1 MTVKKAKKTL
11 PHNSTQRYLPFS
23 EIRDNMIIMKDW
35 SARMVLKCSTINFL
49 LKSSQEQDAIIMSY
63 QRFLNSLDFPIQ
75 ILIKSTKLDI
85 DAYLWKL
92 SVKAAKQENTL
103 LQRQTYEYIDYLKK
117 LVEIA
122 QIMKKDFYIV
132 VPFDFS
138 QDKSVRDVSF
148 VWNFKKFWANIN
160 GEWNLMKTKAHLQ
173 MVDKLKKW
181 VLWRVNGVKTSLE
194 SIWIKAKELEKKEL
208 VELMFDHYN
217 PSLIWNDKLSEVNS
231 YDLI

>member
-122 QIMKKDFYIV
+122 QIMKKDFYII

-148 VWNFKKFWANIN
+148 VWNFKKFWASIN

-181 VLWRVNGVKTSLE
+181 VLGRVNGVKTSLE

-217 PSLIWNDKLSEVNS
+217 PSLIWNDKLSEVSS

>member
-1 MTVKKAKKTL
+1 MPVKKTKKTQ

-35 SARMVLKCSTINFL
+35 SARIVLKCSTINFL

-75 ILIKSTKLDI
+75 ILVKSTRLDI
-85 DAYLWKL
+85 DSYLAKL
-92 SVKAAKQENTL
+92 NAKAVKQENSL
-103 LQRQTYEYIDYLKK
+103 LQRQTYEYIDYLRK

-132 VPFDFS
+132 VPYDFE
-138 QDKSVRDVSF
+138 QDKSVRDASF
-148 VWNFKKFWANIN
+148 VWNFKKFWASIN
-160 GEWNLMKTKAHLQ
+160 WESNLIKTKAHLQ
-173 MVDKLKKW
+173 MVDKLRKW
-181 VLWRVNGVKTSLE
+181 LLWRVNWIKTSLE
-194 SIWIKAKELEKKEL
+194 SIWIKAKELDKKEA

-217 PSLIWNDKLSEVNS
+217 PSLVWNDKLWDINS
-231 YDLI
+231 YDLV